1 LSGKDTWLQYC
12 EAIHCRT
19 WEVVPKNTVDKVS
32 VLKTQIFKL
41 LTQANDEGKLKTK
54 LYEIHNLLKLEK
66 STQYGADVFEILG
79 GQRNFKRL
87 RDIPHFE
94 RADGCWFD
102 FAILI
107 DQKPKPAEILGLN
120 FEIRFPEAVPVQF
133 LRFDLNLPGHNNQD
147 RGMRFHLHPGSDD
160 LMVHSPPM
168 SPLEIL
174 HLFLYGLPIPEKL
187 RSKRDDS
194 LKR

>member
-1 LSGKDTWLQYC
+1 
-12 EAIHCRT
+12 
-19 WEVVPKNTVDKVS
+19 VVPKNTVNKAS
-32 VLKTQIFKL
+32 VLQKQILKL
-41 LTQANDEGKLKTK
+41 LTQAHDEEKLKTK
-54 LYEIHNLLKLEK
+54 LHRIHELLKLEH
-66 STQYGADVFEILG
+66 STHHGADVSEILG

-87 RDIPHFE
+87 LDIPHFE

-107 DQKPKPAEILGLN
+107 DQKPKPAEILGFN
-120 FEIRFPEAVPVQF
+120 FEIRFPGFPKELPVQF
-133 LRFDLNLPGHNNQD
+133 LRFDLNLPGHDNQD

-187 RSKRDDS
+187 RSQRNNSEQK
-194 LKR
+194 

>member
-1 LSGKDTWLQYC
+1 MSGKDTWLQYC

-19 WEVVPKNTVDKVS
+19 WEIVPKNSVNKAS
-32 VLKTQIFKL
+32 VLKTQILKL
-41 LTQANDEGKLKTK
+41 LTQANDERKLKTK
-54 LYEIHNLLKLEK
+54 PYEIHDLLKLEQ
-66 STQYGADVFEILG
+66 STQHGTDVSEILG

-87 RDIPHFE
+87 RELPHFE

-102 FAILI
+102 FAIFI
-107 DQKPKPAEILGLN
+107 DQKPKPAEILGFN
-120 FEIRFPEAVPVQF
+120 FEIRFPTNLPVQF

-194 LKR
+194 LQR

>member
-1 LSGKDTWLQYC
+1 MSGKDTWLQYC

-19 WEVVPKNTVDKVS
+19 WEVVPKNSVNKVS
-32 VLKTQIFKL
+32 ILKTQILKL
-41 LTQANDEGKLKTK
+41 LTQAHDEGKLKTK
-54 LYEIHNLLKLEK
+54 LHEIHDLLKLEQ
-66 STQYGADVFEILG
+66 STQHGSDVSEILG

-87 RDIPHFE
+87 REIPHFE

-107 DQKPKPAEILGLN
+107 DQKPKPAEILGFN
-120 FEIRFPEAVPVQF
+120 FEIRFPTDLPVQF
-133 LRFDLNLPGHNNQD
+133 LRFDLNLPGHNNQE

-174 HLFLYGLPIPEKL
+174 HLFLYGLPLPDKL
-187 RSKRDDS
+187 RFQRNDVPSR
-194 LKR
+194 

>member
-1 LSGKDTWLQYC
+1 LNGKDTWQDYCAKIDRRTLEITPKIDEKKAHILQ
-12 EAIHCRT
+12 A
-19 WEVVPKNTVDKVS
+19 
-32 VLKTQIFKL
+32 QILKL
-41 LTQANDEGKLKTK
+41 LTKAHNEEKLKTK
-54 LYEIHNLLKLEK
+54 IQEIRSLLKLEQ
-66 STQYGADVFEILG
+66 STQHGEDIVEILG

-87 RDIPHFE
+87 KSLPHFE
-94 RADGCWFD
+94 RFDGCWFD

-107 DQKPKPAEILGLN
+107 DQKPNPINILGFN
-120 FEIRFPEAVPVQF
+120 FEIRFPDEMPVQF

-160 LMVHSPPM
+160 FMVHSPPM

-187 RSKRDDS
+187 RTPRHI
-194 LKR
+194 

>member
-1 LSGKDTWLQYC
+1 LSGKDTWQELC
-12 EAIHCRT
+12 DKIHHRT
-19 WEVVPKNTVDKVS
+19 WEVVPKSAVNKAS
-32 VLKTQIFKL
+32 VLQKQILKL
-41 LTQANDEGKLKTK
+41 LTQAHDENKLKTK
-54 LYEIHNLLKLEK
+54 LHEIHDLLKLEQ
-66 STQYGADVFEILG
+66 STQHGADVSEILG

-94 RADGCWFD
+94 RVDGCWFD

-107 DQKPKPAEILGLN
+107 DQKPKPAEILGL
-120 FEIRFPEAVPVQF
+120 PVQF
-133 LRFDLNLPGHNNQD
+133 LRFDLNLPGHNNED

-174 HLFLYGLPIPEKL
+174 HFFLYGLPIPDKL
-187 RSKRDDS
+187 RSQHSDLPQR
-194 LKR
+194 

>member
-1 LSGKDTWLQYC
+1 LCKNRPSNLRNYSKKKAHILQ
-12 EAIHCRT
+12 A
-19 WEVVPKNTVDKVS
+19 
-32 VLKTQIFKL
+32 QILKL
-41 LTQANDEGKLKTK
+41 LTKAHNEEKLKTK
-54 LYEIHNLLKLEK
+54 IQEIRSLLKLEQ
-66 STQYGADVFEILG
+66 STQHGEDIVEILG

-87 RDIPHFE
+87 KDLPHFE
-94 RADGCWFD
+94 RFDGCWFD

-107 DQKPKPAEILGLN
+107 DQKQNPIDILGFN
-120 FEIRFPEAVPVQF
+120 FEIRFPHEMPVQF

-160 LMVHSPPM
+160 FMVHSPPM

-187 RSKRDDS
+187 RTPRHI
-194 LKR
+194 